1 MDAGQ
6 VEQLRTAVMDEVRA
20 RVKEKTARHREE
32 IKQLRT
38 ENNRLNRELSDT
50 IEQRDTAIRFADGL
64 RKR

>member
-6 VEQLRTAVMDEVRA
+6 VEQLRTAVMDEVRT
-20 RVKEKTARHREE
+20 RVKEKTARYREE

-38 ENNRLNRELSDT
+38 ENNRLNRELRDT